1 MRGKRIKT
9 AIIVTLLLALLV
21 PVQASAIDRIDLNR
35 SVSLTLRTADTG
47 VRGGT
52 DTGAA
57 GMTFDIYR
65 VADTDDEANF
75 TLTGSFAGYKVQV
88 NGLDSQG
95 WADLAQTLSGYV
107 ARDGIAA
114 SAEGRL
120 DASGMITFRSLKA
133 GLYLV
138 DGSTYS
144 NGKYVY
150 SSSPF
155 MISLPDRDQ
164 KTESWDYD
172 VTSVLKMTAG
182 GIDKNPVKLNVH
194 KVWDDAGREQD
205 RPESI
210 TVQLYKDGK
219 VTDTVKLSEKNSWR
233 HSWQVESGHDYR
245 IAETDTAGYTCSVTC
260 SGNDY
265 TITNTSVLPPET
277 EKLPQTGVLWWPV
290 PVLIVTGLGCI
301 IIGLLRRRGS
311 E

>member
-1 MRGKRIKT
+1 MRGKRIRT

-35 SVSLTLRTADTG
+35 SVSLTLKMADTG

-65 VADTDDEANF
+65 VADTDDTAQF
-75 TLTGSFAGYKVQV
+75 TLTGSFASYKLKV

-107 ARDGIAA
+107 ARDGINA
-114 SAEGRL
+114 SAEGKL
-120 DASGMITFRSLKA
+120 DTSGIITFRSLKA

-138 DGSTYS
+138 DASTYS

-164 KTESWDYD
+164 NSEKWNYD
-172 VTSVLKMTAG
+172 VTSVLKLRAG
-182 GIDKNPVKLNVH
+182 AIEKEPLKLNVH
-194 KVWDDAGREQD
+194 KVWDDAGRQQD

-210 TVQLYKDGK
+210 TVQLYRDGK
-219 VTDTVKLSEKNSWR
+219 VIDTVKLSEENSWR
-233 HSWQVESGHDYR
+233 YSWEAEQGHDYR
-245 IAETDTAGYTCSVTC
+245 IAETETAGYTCSVSS
-260 SGNDY
+260 SGTDY

-277 EKLPQTGVLWWPV
+277 DKLPQTGVLWWPV

>member
-1 MRGKRIKT
+1 MRGKRITT
-9 AIIVTLLLALLV
+9 AIIVMLLALLV

-35 SVSLTLRTADTG
+35 SVSLTLKTADTG

-52 DTGAA
+52 GTGAA

-65 VADTDDEANF
+65 VADTDDQAHF
-75 TLTGSFAGYKVQV
+75 TLTGSFAAYKVKV

-114 SAEGRL
+114 SAEGKL
-120 DASGMITFRSLKA
+120 DSAGMITFSSLEA

-138 DGSTYS
+138 DSSTYN
-144 NGKYVY
+144 NGEYIY
-150 SSSPF
+150 STSPF
-155 MISLPDRDQ
+155 MISLPDREENS
-164 KTESWDYD
+164 ESWDYD
-172 VTSVLKMTAG
+172 VTSVLKMTAS
-182 GIDKNPVKLNVH
+182 GIDKKPVKLNVH
-194 KVWDDAGREQD
+194 KVWDDAGRQQD

-210 TVQLYKDGK
+210 TVKLYRDGK
-219 VTDTVKLSEKNSWR
+219 VVETVKLSEKNSWR
-233 HSWQVESGHDYR
+233 YSWQVESGHDYR
-245 IAETDTAGYTCSVTC
+245 IAETDTAGYTCSVAC

-265 TITNTSVLPPET
+265 TITNTSVLPPEK

>member
-1 MRGKRIKT
+1 MRGKRITT
-9 AIIVTLLLALLV
+9 AIIVMLLMVLLV

-35 SVSLTLRTADTG
+35 SVSLTLKTADTG

-65 VADTDDEANF
+65 VADTDDQAHF
-75 TLTGSFAGYKVQV
+75 TLTGSFATYKVKV

-114 SAEGRL
+114 SAEGKL
-120 DASGMITFRSLKA
+120 DSAGMITFSSLEA

-138 DGSTYS
+138 DSSTYN
-144 NGKYVY
+144 NGEYIY
-150 SSSPF
+150 STSPF
-155 MISLPDRDQ
+155 MISLPDREENS
-164 KTESWDYD
+164 ESWDYD
-172 VTSVLKMTAG
+172 VTSVLKMTSS
-182 GIDKNPVKLNVH
+182 GIDKKPVKLNVH
-194 KVWDDAGREQD
+194 KVWDDAGRQQD

-210 TVQLYKDGK
+210 TVKLYRDGK
-219 VTDTVKLSEKNSWR
+219 VAETVKLSEKNSWR
-233 HSWQVESGHDYR
+233 YSWQVESGHDYR
-245 IAETDTAGYTCSVTC
+245 IAETDTAGYTCSVAC

-265 TITNTSVLPPET
+265 TITNTSVLPPEK